1 MLSWKFEIFDLS
13 QQSRVLCYT
22 SGTAM
27 DLTDSIEDAAFRRR
41 VRTFLDA
48 NLPQGW
54 GAAGYVPPRG
64 DAYLALLRDW
74 QRRLSEAGFLA
85 LAWPTEYGGAGA
97 SPAQVAI
104 FNEEI
109 ALRDAPQP
117 PNVAGVMLAGPVIY
131 SYGTAEQKRRHLG
144 RIVACEEVWCQGFS
158 EPGAGSDLAA
168 LRTRAQLLGDRFI
181 VNGQKVWTSFAHLA
195 DWCLLLARTDPGA
208 PKHRGL
214 SILLVN
220 MKAPGVEVRPLRH
233 ITGAIEFNELF
244 FNEVAVPRANL
255 VGDLNHGWQIAMATL
270 MNERGGTGLS
280 AAAKLQMTFAEVLR
294 LCRGL
299 TAGGQ
304 LPTLDPG
311 LRQRL
316 GQLYVEVQGLR
327 WTAHRALSR
336 DRNHLGAGADPSIIK
351 VLWSELNQRMQEFV
365 MQLQGPASQITA
377 DSRHAIENGRWQFE
391 LLRSRANT
399 IEMGTSEIHRNTI
412 AERALGLPKSR

>member
-1 MLSWKFEIFDLS
+1 
-13 QQSRVLCYT
+13 
-22 SGTAM
+22 M

-41 VRTFLDA
+41 VQTFLDA
-48 NLPQGW
+48 NLPPGW
-54 GAAGYVPPRG
+54 GMPGYVPPRG

-85 LAWPTEYGGAGA
+85 LAWPHEYGGAGA

-104 FNEEI
+104 FNEET

-214 SILLVN
+214 SILLLD
-220 MKAPGVEVRPLRH
+220 MKTPGVEVRPLRH
-233 ITGAIEFNELF
+233 STGAIEFNELF
-244 FNEVAVPRANL
+244 FNDVAVPRENL

-270 MNERGGTGLS
+270 MNERGGTGLA
-280 AAAKLQMTFAEVLR
+280 AAAKLRMTFAEVLR
-294 LCRGL
+294 LCRSL
-299 TAGGQ
+299 TARGQ
-304 LPTLDPG
+304 PPTLDPA

-316 GQLYVEVQGLR
+316 TQLYVEVQGLR

-336 DRNHLGAGADPSIIK
+336 NRNGLGAGADPSIIK

-365 MQLQGPASQITA
+365 MQLQGPASQIMA
-377 DSRHAIENGRWQFE
+377 DSPHAIENGRWQFE